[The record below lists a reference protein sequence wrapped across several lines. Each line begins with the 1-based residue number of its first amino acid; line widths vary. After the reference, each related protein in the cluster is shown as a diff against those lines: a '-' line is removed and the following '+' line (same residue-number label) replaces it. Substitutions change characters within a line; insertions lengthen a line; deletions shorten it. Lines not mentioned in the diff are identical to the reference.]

1 MCVLNP
7 NTDLITLDPRWLWP
21 RGILIPVNTSRAGP
35 CIPAVLSILS
45 IVNQVEAAVFLFSTP
60 VMTLDW
66 AELSA
71 N

>member
-1 MCVLNP
+1 MCVLHP
-7 NTDLITLDPRWLWP
+7 NTDLITLDPRWLGDQRNINTCQYIPSRP
-21 RGILIPVNTSRAGP
+21 R
-35 CIPAVLSILS
+35 PAVLSILS

>member
-7 NTDLITLDPRWLWP
+7 NTDLITLDPRWLVDQ
-21 RGILIPVNTSRAGP
+21 RNINTCQYIPSRPG
-35 CIPAVLSILS
+35 PAVLSILS